1 MIKRI
6 AVLSLLLV
14 YICTTVGFA
23 LNLHFCGTKIS
34 NIGINQSSQKPCC
47 SKETE
52 TKPDKCCKDKQV
64 KIKILDQQQT
74 IQTAKIPAVSNLDLF
89 IIPEGLST
97 ITSNPFLSVSRLNYR
112 GPPVRSNIPLTIQN
126 CIFRI

>member
-14 YICTTVGFA
+14 YLSTTAGFA
-23 LNLHFCGTKIS
+23 LSLHFCGTKIS
-34 NIGINQSSQKPCC
+34 NIRINQSSQKPCC

-52 TKPDKCCKDKQV
+52 TKPDNCCKDKQI
-64 KIKILDQQQT
+64 KIKISDQQQT
-74 IQTAKIPAVSNLDLF
+74 IQSAKIPVVSNLDLF
-89 IIPEGLST
+89 IIPEGILSS
-97 ITSNPFLSVSRLNYR
+97 TSNTFISISRLSYR
-112 GPPVRSNIPLTIQN
+112 GPPVASDIPLTIQN

>member
-14 YICTTVGFA
+14 YLSTTGGFA
-23 LNLHFCGTKIS
+23 LSLHFCGTKIS
-34 NIGINQSSQKPCC
+34 NVRINQSSQKPCC

-52 TKPDKCCKDKQV
+52 TKPDKCCKDKHI
-64 KIKILDQQQT
+64 KIKISDQQQT
-74 IQTAKIPAVSNLDLF
+74 IQAAKIPAVSNVNLF
-89 IIPEGLST
+89 IIPEGLSNL
-97 ITSNPFLSVSRLNYR
+97 TSNPFILASRLDYR
-112 GPPVRSNIPLTIQN
+112 GPPVTSDIPLSIQN